1 MVKDDDKNEFY
12 SKVSLMISMIAIL
25 VSVVSVGYTI
35 YLNEQSKIED
45 LSVFTSRYNANY
57 KTQIIHDNNSVY
69 PAILPTWYKCTLINK
84 GYKPLVIVGYD
95 LKQVPHDLKTVSS
108 YFDMFYSSASYSGM
122 EMGLYDEDGKIVD
135 FPIDMQPQ
143 SSRKFYLEVGL
154 IMNQKAFETLHSN
167 SSIKNETTIR
177 EVSRLLAKNGM
188 DIYGNS
194 ATYFQSNDSSDKY
207 SYMVSPNMSEQT
219 FLITFKTSSNNLLT
233 TDFLG
238 INLRHYS
245 FNTS

>member
-1 MVKDDDKNEFY
+1 MV
-12 SKVSLMISMIAIL
+12 
-25 VSVVSVGYTI
+25 TI
-35 YLNEQSKIED
+35 
-45 LSVFTSRYNANY
+45 SVFTSRYNANY
-57 KTQIIHDNNSVY
+57 KTQIIHDNNSFY
-69 PAILPTWYKCTLINK
+69 PAILPTWYKCTLINE

-95 LKQVPHDLKTVSS
+95 LKQDPRVP
-108 YFDMFYSSASYSGM
+108 FDEYYSSASYSGM
-122 EMGLYDEDGKIVD
+122 AMGLYDEAGKIVD

-143 SSRKFYLEVGL
+143 SSRKFHLEVGL

-219 FLITFKTSSNNLLT
+219 FIITFKTSDNNL
-233 TDFLG
+233 
-238 INLRHYS
+238 
-245 FNTS
+245 FNDTFSWYKLEAL